1 MVLFHSYILLTQFL
15 VLTRGSIP
23 LLPTIINSAD
33 REVVT
38 NHSTNNGEKHIHIIN
53 SPTSLE
59 AINNK
64 KMEKVGMIATW
75 LKIVIIGVLF
85 LLSVISIFTGATHQ
99 VVMALILGVIEVVLI
114 DDLKHR
120 RREQC

>member
-1 MVLFHSYILLTQFL
+1 MHIDTVL

-38 NHSTNNGEKHIHIIN
+38 NHSTNNGKKHIHIIN
-53 SPTSLE
+53 STTSLD
-59 AINNK
+59 AINNR
-64 KMEKVGMIATW
+64 KMEKVERIATW

-99 VVMALILGVIEVVLI
+99 VVMALILGVIEAVLI
-114 DDLKHR
+114 DDLKR
-120 RREQC
+120 RKEQC